1 MDQPI
6 LCIEGL
12 CAQFDTAEGTVRAA
26 RDVSLCLRRGTTL
39 AITGESGAG
48 KTSVGL
54 AVLNLLPYPGRI
66 TAGRIRFDGRDV
78 LNLSPEELRQIR
90 GSEIAMVF
98 QDPATGLNPVL
109 SVGEQVEEIITAHL
123 PVSKREAQRRSL
135 DVLAQMGLP
144 EPQEIARRYPF
155 HLSGGMAQR
164 VMIAIATALN
174 PQVLIADEPTSA
186 LDVTVQA
193 AILEDL
199 RQLQQKSGT
208 SILLISHDLGVVAQ
222 MADEVAVMYAGSI
235 VERGSALAVFQQP
248 RHPYT
253 WALLRSRPRWD
264 QDRTKPLP
272 AIRGTPPDL
281 SKLTD
286 ECPYLA
292 RCPKATGLCRREP
305 APALAEMNLGQAVA
319 CYNPI
324 YAFETDASP
333 A

>member
-1 MDQPI
+1 LEEPI
-6 LCIEGL
+6 LRIEGL
-12 CAQFDTAEGTVRAA
+12 CAQFDTTEGAVKAA
-26 RDVSLCLRRGTTL
+26 RDVSLSLREGTTL

-66 TAGRIRFDGRDV
+66 TAGCIRFDGRDI
-78 LNLSPEELRQIR
+78 LALSPEEMRRKR

-98 QDPATGLNPVL
+98 QDAATGLNPVL

-123 PVSKREAQRRSL
+123 PVSKREAQSRSL

-144 EPQEIARRYPF
+144 EPREVARRYPF

-174 PQVLIADEPTSA
+174 PRILIADEPTSA

-199 RQLQQKSGT
+199 RRLQQRSGT
-208 SILLISHDLGVVAQ
+208 SILLITHDLGVVAQ
-222 MADEVAVMYAGSI
+222 MANEVAVMYAGSV
-235 VERGSALAVFQQP
+235 VERGDARAVFRQP

-264 QDRTKPLP
+264 QDQTKPLP
-272 AIRGTPPDL
+272 AIRGTPPNL
-281 SKLTD
+281 AELTE
-286 ECPYLA
+286 ECPYLD
-292 RCPKATGLCRREP
+292 RCPKATSLCRTEP
-305 APALAEMNLGQAVA
+305 APALAEMSPGHAAA
-319 CYNPI
+319 CYNPV
-324 YAFETDASP
+324 YAVETDTSP